1 LSNFFLKNVHR
12 EIAKEE
18 KMLKRNINCGE
29 VTEEKVGE
37 SVIVNGWVQ
46 RKRNLGGLLF
56 IDLRDRSGIV
66 QIVFDP
72 AKFSAD
78 TFKTMQSV
86 KTESVIGVQGIVQK
100 RVSENPSLKTGK
112 VEIVAD
118 KFEIFSIAEDL
129 PFNPFSNQEVDETV
143 RLKYRYLDLRKPE
156 VRHVF
161 EMRAKITDSI
171 RRFLI
176 SKGFIE
182 VETPYL
188 TKSTPEGARDFL
200 VPSRLNRG
208 KFYALPQSPQLFK
221 QILMVGGFER
231 YFQIARCFRD
241 EDLRQDR
248 QPEFTQIDM
257 ELSFVDQEDIISIVE
272 EMYKT
277 LFKDVLNTDIEI
289 PFRRMEYAEAMRR
302 FGSDK
307 PDLRFGMEIK
317 DLTETFKHSASKL
330 IHDNLEKGNK
340 VLALFLP
347 DGADLSR
354 KQTDEL
360 KEDAKEMGFQGFIDL
375 KIKKGEVKG
384 SFAKF
389 LSEDEVHAL
398 LLNGEENDLAMLFL
412 VPEKMREAVGRMR
425 VFLGKKFG
433 LINENEWN
441 FLWIVDFPFFSYNEE
456 EKRYEAEHHPFTM
469 PKAEDIDNLEVD
481 KEHVRAYAYDLVLN
495 GNELGGG
502 SIRIHNPEL
511 QKRVF
516 KAIGLGEK
524 EAEQKF
530 GFLIKAL
537 KLGAPPHGGI
547 AFGLDRLVWLLTKTK
562 SLRDVIAFPKTT
574 SGLSPLTD
582 APSEVSK
589 KQLDELGIEI
599 KKQNEK

>member
-1 LSNFFLKNVHR
+1 MN
-12 EIAKEE
+12 
-18 KMLKRNINCGE
+18 LKRTFNCGE
-29 VTEEKVGE
+29 IREEDIGK

-56 IDLRDRSGIV
+56 MDLRDRSGII

-72 AKFSAD
+72 EKFPD
-78 TFKTMQSV
+78 VETLKV
-86 KTESVIGVQGIVQK
+86 ESVIGVKGTVRK
-100 RVSENPSLKTGK
+100 RVSENPNLKTGK
-112 VEIVAD
+112 VEISAEEI
-118 KFEIFSIAEDL
+118 EIFSRAEDL
-129 PFNPFSNQEVDETV
+129 PFNPFSGQDVDETI
-143 RLKYRYLDLRKPE
+143 RLKYRYLDLRRPE
-156 VRHVF
+156 VRNVF
-161 EMRAKITDSI
+161 EMRAKITAAVQN
-171 RRFLI
+171 FLI
-176 SKGFIE
+176 ENGFIE

-221 QILMVGGFER
+221 QILMIGGFEK

-257 ELSFVDQEDIISIVE
+257 EMSFVDQEDIINLVE
-272 EMYKT
+272 KMYKT
-277 LFKDVLNTDIEI
+277 IFKEVLSVELNI
-289 PFRRMEYAEAMRR
+289 PFPKMEYAEAMRR

-317 DLTETFKHSASKL
+317 DFTEGFKHSESTL
-330 IHDNLEKGNK
+330 IQKNIEQGNR

-347 DGADLSR
+347 GGATLSR
-354 KQTDEL
+354 REVDNL
-360 KEDAKEMGFQGFIDL
+360 KEEVKRIGLGGFIDL
-375 KIKKGEVKG
+375 KIKEGNLSS
-384 SFAKF
+384 SFSKF
-389 LSEDEVHAL
+389 LSDSERNLILV
-398 LLNGEENDLAMLFL
+398 NGQDGDLVMLFL
-412 VPEKMREAVGRMR
+412 VPEKTGFELVGRVR
-425 VFLGKKFG
+425 SFLGEKFN
-433 LINENEWN
+433 LIRKGEWN

-469 PKAEDIDNLEVD
+469 PNPHDLDKLETD
-481 KEHVRAYAYDLVLN
+481 KDHVRAIAYDLVLN

-516 KAIGLGEK
+516 SAIGLSEK
-524 EAEQKF
+524 EADEKF

-547 AFGLDRLVWLLTKTK
+547 AFGLDRLVWIMADAK

-574 SGLSPLTD
+574 AGISPLSG
-582 APSEVSK
+582 APSEVSDA
-589 KQLDELGIEI
+589 QLKELGLEV
-599 KKQNEK
+599 KENG

>member
-1 LSNFFLKNVHR
+1 
-12 EIAKEE
+12 
-18 KMLKRNINCGE
+18 MLKRTINCGE
-29 VTEEKVGE
+29 VSE
-37 SVIVNGWVQ
+37 SDTGKSVVVNGWVQ
-46 RKRNLGGLLF
+46 RKRNLGGLIF

-72 AKFSAD
+72 AKFTQED
-78 TFKTMQSV
+78 FKTVQSL
-86 KTESVIGVQGIVQK
+86 KSESVIGVRGTVQK
-100 RVSENPSLKTGK
+100 RVSENPDLKTGK
-112 VEIVAD
+112 VEISAEQ
-118 KFEIFSIAEDL
+118 FEVFSVAEDL

-143 RLKYRYLDLRKPE
+143 RLRYRYLDLRKPE
-156 VRHVF
+156 VRRVF
-161 EMRAKITDSI
+161 EMRAKITDSV

-200 VPSRLNRG
+200 VPSRLNKG

-231 YFQIARCFRD
+231 YFQITRCFRD

-257 ELSFVDQEDIISIVE
+257 ELSFVDQEDIINIVE

-277 LFKDVLNTDIEI
+277 LFKEVMNTDIAV
-289 PFRRMEYAEAMRR
+289 PFKRMEYEEAMRR

-317 DLTETFKHSASKL
+317 DLTEAFKHSASKL

-354 KQTDEL
+354 KQVDEL
-360 KEDAKEMGFQGFIDL
+360 KEKAKEMGFKGFIDL
-375 KIKKGEVKG
+375 KLKNGEVKG
-384 SFAKF
+384 SFTKF
-389 LSEDEVHAL
+389 LSEDEAHAL
-398 LLNGEENDLAMLFL
+398 LVNGEDNSLAMLFL

-425 VFLGKKFG
+425 VYLGRAFR

-469 PKAEDIDNLEVD
+469 PNADELNMLETD
-481 KEHVRAYAYDLVLN
+481 KEHLHAYAYDLVLN

-516 KAIGLGEK
+516 KAIGLSDE

-530 GFLIKAL
+530 GFLIRAL

-574 SGLSPLTD
+574 SGISPLTD

-589 KQLDELGIEI
+589 RQLEELGIEV
-599 KKQNEK
+599 KKDK